1 MNNKKT
7 IALVVESKLCNSCGA
22 CFAACPAG
30 AIAFR
35 ETVGGHL
42 FPVIDEKKCVFCG
55 RCYTACP
62 GKGLEQPASEKLP
75 QDPFAGGIRQAFV
88 GRANDV
94 VIFKNSQSGGVVT
107 ALIAHMLT
115 RGEITGAVATVMKK
129 GWPPRG
135 MPVVV
140 SSPEGLPE
148 TQKSKYLPIPLLKE
162 IPSVLKQEGFFAF
175 VGLPCHMHGLHNL
188 FSLWPD
194 LNRRIAVKIG
204 LICDR
209 VLSLAVMDY
218 FSKLA
223 SFDSLSFLTFRD
235 KQRPS
240 YPGNVVVESDDGRT
254 CILDASVR
262 MTAKDFFTPA
272 RCRLCFDKLNAL
284 SDIVVG
290 DPHGISGVNRTE
302 GESLVFLRTEAGESF
317 FSRAMEE
324 NVVVARKI
332 EVREAVGGQGIE
344 NKRQEWNAYFTL
356 WKGAGRQTPYYP
368 ESVIQ
373 SSRKAPEKIMQ
384 KNRANIKLALNLDGF
399 ATRDD
404 LVEAAVSW
412 ARKKKMSGCIAFP
425 FRLLRRTAGQIKR
438 KVKKLL
444 GGL

>member
-7 IALVVESKLCNSCGA
+7 IADVVENKLCNSCGA

-30 AIAFR
+30 AITFN
-35 ETVGGHL
+35 ETLGGHL
-42 FPVIDEKKCVFCG
+42 FPVIDNKKCVFCG
-55 RCYTACP
+55 RCYTVCP
-62 GKGLEQPASEKLP
+62 GKGLEQTATEKLP

-94 VIFKNSQSGGVVT
+94 AIFKNSQSGGVVT
-107 ALIAHMLT
+107 ALLGHLLT
-115 RGEITGAVATVMKK
+115 RGEISGAIATVMKK
-129 GWPPRG
+129 GPSPRG
-135 MPVVV
+135 IPVVV
-140 SSPEGLPE
+140 SSPGGLPE

-162 IPSVLKQEGFFAF
+162 IPSILKQEGSFAF

-194 LNRRIAVKIG
+194 LNCKIAVKIG

-223 SFDSLSFLTFRD
+223 SFDSLSSLTFRD

-262 MTAKDFFTPA
+262 MTVKDFFTPA

-284 SDIVVG
+284 SDIVIG

-302 GESLVFLRTEAGESF
+302 GESLIFLRTEAGERF

-324 NVVVARKI
+324 NVVSVCKI
-332 EVREAVGGQGIE
+332 EVREAITGQRIE
-344 NKRQEWNAYFTL
+344 NKRQEWNAYFSL
-356 WKGAGRQTPYYP
+356 WNGAGRQTPYYP
-368 ESVIQ
+368 ELVFQ
-373 SSRKAPEKIMQ
+373 SSRKASEKMMQ
-384 KNRANIKLALNLDGF
+384 KSRANIKQALDLDDY
-399 ATRDD
+399 ASRDD

-412 ARKKKMSGCIAFP
+412 AKKKKMAGYIAFP